1 MNKENLYLGYIDNE
15 LSEVSEKELEALLAS
30 EGEQAKNELF
40 EIKDI
45 ADTVKY
51 GAMAVRDQERKI
63 IALMAQA
70 EKSDRKLR
78 LRRRFVAAVCYSMVA
93 VFAFVAGIAF
103 VLTRQNNQVKN
114 MEIVASAGN
123 KTDICLPDGTKVIL
137 KSASVLQYDING
149 FGKSSREVTLNG
161 EAYFD
166 VAKMPDS
173 KFIIRTQRQRVTVH
187 GTSFN
192 LQAYDDDNTN
202 TITLLKGNVSLD
214 LCDVKGNVI
223 RTLDINPMEKCTWDI
238 LTGITTVTNV
248 DSNEAGLAWG
258 DNIFYFKDMSICEIS
273 DRLEHYYGIHI
284 TTLGLENE
292 TERFSG
298 ALSLG
303 QSAIEVMR
311 TLNYD
316 RKFNILRIDDN
327 HFSIS
332 KIETKK

>member
-1 MNKENLYLGYIDNE
+1 MNKEKLYLGYIDNE
-15 LSEVSEKELEALLAS
+15 LSEANERELEALLAE
-30 EGEQAKNELF
+30 EGDQAKSELF
-40 EIKDI
+40 ELKDI

-51 GAMAVRDQERKI
+51 GSMAVREQERKI
-63 IALMAQA
+63 IALMDQA
-70 EKSDRKLR
+70 KKNDRKAR
-78 LRRRFVAAVCYSMVA
+78 FRRRLLAAVCYSAVA
-93 VFAFVAGIAF
+93 MIAFAAGITF
-103 VLTRQNNQVKN
+103 VLTRQNDQVKN

-123 KTDICLPDGTKVIL
+123 KTDILLPDGTKVIL

-149 FGKSSREVTLNG
+149 FGKTSREVSLNG

-173 KFIIRTQRQRVTVH
+173 KFVIRTQRQKVTVH

-192 LQAYDDDNTN
+192 LQAYDDDRTN

-223 RTLDINPMEKCTWDI
+223 KTLDINPMEKCTWDI
-238 LTGITTVTNV
+238 HTGVAAVTKV

-316 RKFNILRIDDN
+316 RKFNIIRIDNN